1 MKRRIYRT
9 DKLNEE
15 AENPLE
21 AKEMVQ
27 KLLTLNKKQSQ
38 NR

>member
-1 MKRRIYRT
+1 MKRQIYHT
-9 DKLNEE
+9 DKLSGE

-27 KLLTLNKKQSQ
+27 KLLTLDKKQSQ